1 MAWLSFRLILF
12 CENSKSFPRFG
23 RLLTKSLEILRFG
36 RLLTKSVEFLRF
48 GRLLTKSLEIF
59 TSDSLSIRIL
69 LRCVIIEHSQ
79 VLVLLAIEDDLSG
92 AAVVAPLINMIFTM
106 VMTFFIIILSCVW
119 VDIISEDLQ
128 EVTVHEKCLN
138 TELFPV
144 HSFLY
149 SDWARRFTP

>member
-23 RLLTKSLEILRFG
+23 RLLTKSL
-36 RLLTKSVEFLRF
+36 EFLRF

-79 VLVLLAIEDDLSG
+79 VLVLLAIENDLSG

-106 VMTFFIIILSCVW
+106 VMTFFIIIFSCVW

-128 EVTVHEKCLN
+128 EVTMHEKCSN

-144 HSFLY
+144 HGFLY

>member
-1 MAWLSFRLILF
+1 M
-12 CENSKSFPRFG
+12 
-23 RLLTKSLEILRFG
+23 TKSLEIL
-36 RLLTKSVEFLRF
+36 
-48 GRLLTKSLEIF
+48 I
-59 TSDSLSIRIL
+59 SDSLSIRIL
-69 LRCVIIEHSQ
+69 FRCVIIEHSQ
-79 VLVLLAIEDDLSG
+79 VLVLLAIENDLSG

-128 EVTVHEKCLN
+128 EVTMHEKCPN

-149 SDWARRFTP
+149 SD

>member
-1 MAWLSFRLILF
+1 MAWLSFRLIVF

-36 RLLTKSVEFLRF
+36 RLLTKSLEFLRF

-79 VLVLLAIEDDLSG
+79 VLVLLAIENDLSG

-106 VMTFFIIILSCVW
+106 VMTFFIIIFSCVW

-128 EVTVHEKCLN
+128 EVTMHEKCSN

>member
-79 VLVLLAIEDDLSG
+79 VLVLLAIENDLSG

-106 VMTFFIIILSCVW
+106 VMTFFIIIFSCVW

-128 EVTVHEKCLN
+128 EVTMHEKCSN

>member
-1 MAWLSFRLILF
+1 MAWLSLRLILF
-12 CENSKSFPRFG
+12 CENSKS
-23 RLLTKSLEILRFG
+23 
-36 RLLTKSVEFLRF
+36 FLRF
-48 GRLLTKSLEIF
+48 GRLLTKSLEILI
-59 TSDSLSIRIL
+59 SDSLSIRIL
-69 LRCVIIEHSQ
+69 FRCVIIEHSQ
-79 VLVLLAIEDDLSG
+79 VLVLLAIENDLSG

-128 EVTVHEKCLN
+128 EVTMHEKCPN